1 MRLFLK
7 TSVYLLFLFFLSA
20 CGVSD
25 SASPPSPTRIVD
37 TATAGSIHGVVSFE
51 GMPPPSSKIPVA
63 RFSEC
68 GNASAFDAD
77 ILIQNGK
84 VKNAFV
90 AITKGLESY
99 RFEKLSEEVVL
110 DQRHCLYEPRIV
122 GLQVGQTLVV
132 KNSDPALHN
141 IHAQPLQSRGFNV
154 GMAQQSSDI
163 RKTFEVSEMMIPLRC
178 DVHPW
183 MRAYAGVLPH
193 PYFAVTDVDGNF
205 NLKNVP
211 PGNYTVTVWHEKLG
225 EKEFPVSIGT
235 REQKTLNV
243 SF

>member
-1 MRLFLK
+1 MSKVNFC
-7 TSVYLLFLFFLSA
+7 LLFLLFSA
-20 CGVSD
+20 CETSGFAPAV
-25 SASPPSPTRIVD
+25 SPTQVVD
-37 TATAGSIHGVVSFE
+37 ISTAGTIHGVVSFE
-51 GMPPPSSKIPVA
+51 GVPAAATKIPVA
-63 RFSEC
+63 HFSEC
-68 GNASAFDAD
+68 QNPSSFDTD

-90 AITKGLESY
+90 AITKGLASY
-99 RFEKLSEEVVL
+99 RFEEPSEEVVI

-163 RKTFEVSEMMIPLRC
+163 RKTFEAPEMMIPLRC

-205 NLKNVP
+205 SLKNVP